1 MDFVIEEIDEFS
13 GSMAHIY
20 TIRPNGSDTTLLEDF
35 YSEHKSNYSEELK
48 EITNILFQS
57 GHRYGCRET
66 FFKPYEGKPGDGVA
80 ALRVGN
86 LRIYCLLIGRIA
98 VVLGSGGYKPPDIN
112 AYQENDL
119 LNEKAEQMIGY
130 ARQINKKITDRDITI
145 TPDGKLIIN
154 NWED

>member
-35 YSEHKSNYSEELK
+35 YSENKAEHAEELK

-57 GHRYGCRET
+57 GHRFGCRET

-86 LRIYCLLIGRIA
+86 LRVYCLLIGRIA
-98 VVLGSGGYKPPDIN
+98 VILGSGGYKSPDMR
-112 AYQENDL
+112 AYQEDDS
-119 LNEKAEQMIGY
+119 LNAKAEQMIQY
-130 ARQINKKITDRDITI
+130 ANQINQRIIDKDIIIGNNGKI
-145 TPDGKLIIN
+145 IIN
-154 NWED
+154 NWDD

>member
-1 MDFVIEEIDEFS
+1 MDFDIEEINEFS

-20 TIRPNGSDTTLLEDF
+20 TIRPSGSSTTLLEDF
-35 YSEHKSNYSEELK
+35 YSENESDYSDELN
-48 EITNILFQS
+48 EITNILFQT

-98 VVLGSGGYKPPDIN
+98 VILGSGGYKPANIH
-112 AYQENDL
+112 AYQEDDM
-119 LNEKAEQMIGY
+119 LNEKAEQMIRY

-145 TPDGKLIIN
+145 GPDGKLSIN

>member
-35 YSEHKSNYSEELK
+35 YSENKAEHAEELK

-57 GHRYGCRET
+57 GHHWGCRET
-66 FFKPYEGKPGDGVA
+66 FFKPNEGKPGDGVA

-86 LRIYCLLIGRIA
+86 LRVYCLLIGRIA
-98 VVLGSGGYKPPDIN
+98 VILGSGGYKPPDID
-112 AYQENDL
+112 AYQKDKT
-119 LNEKAEQMIGY
+119 LNNKAEQMIKY
-130 ARQINKKITDRDITI
+130 ANQINQRIKDKDITVGYN
-145 TPDGKLIIN
+145 GKLTIN
-154 NWED
+154 NWDD

>member
-1 MDFVIEEIDEFS
+1 MRAPSGRNGWNGCFS
-13 GSMAHIY
+13 MFIISANIILYFLARNAVKIWIY
-20 TIRPNGSDTTLLEDF
+20 HNFSPIL
-35 YSEHKSNYSEELK
+35 HSNQQE
-48 EITNILFQS
+48 
-57 GHRYGCRET
+57 YGT
-66 FFKPYEGKPGDGVA
+66 HNEGKPGDGVA

-112 AYQENDL
+112 VYQEDDL

>member
-35 YSEHKSNYSEELK
+35 YSENKAEHAEE
-48 EITNILFQS
+48 
-57 GHRYGCRET
+57 

-86 LRIYCLLIGRIA
+86 LRVYCLLIGRIA
-98 VVLGSGGYKPPDIN
+98 VILGSGGYKSPDMR
-112 AYQENDL
+112 AYQEDDS
-119 LNEKAEQMIGY
+119 LNAKAEQMIQY
-130 ARQINKKITDRDITI
+130 ANQINQRIIDKDIIIGNNGKI
-145 TPDGKLIIN
+145 IIN
-154 NWED
+154 NWDD